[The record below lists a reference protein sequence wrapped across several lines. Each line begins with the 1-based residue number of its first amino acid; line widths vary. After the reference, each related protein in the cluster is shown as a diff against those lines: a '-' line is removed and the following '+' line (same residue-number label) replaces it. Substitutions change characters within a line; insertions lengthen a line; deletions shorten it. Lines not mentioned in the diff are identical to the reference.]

1 MTHQTRIL
9 PQTSRPEILDFEV
22 TPERV
27 EPCGRIVNATWEVF
41 DAQTAV
47 IVARGGA
54 VDREAA
60 TLAALAV
67 IADRKP
73 SWRFVVRR
81 AHGAPLARVAGM
93 WAPLP
98 LTNAADAAHVYA
110 YVNAL
115 PGTAGRP
122 VEVID
127 LETLK

>member
-1 MTHQTRIL
+1 MAATHSSIL

-22 TPERV
+22 VTH
-27 EPCGRIVNATWEVF
+27 GAGFLWETF
-41 DAQTAV
+41 DAQTAA
-47 IVARGGA
+47 IIASGSA
-54 VDREAA
+54 DTREAA

-73 SWRFVVRR
+73 SWRFVARR
-81 AHGAPLARVAGM
+81 PGAAPLARVAGM

-98 LTNAADAAHVYA
+98 LTAGADASMVYA